1 MQIVNLIQLEDDV
14 QVLKQRLGN
23 LPEPM
28 VRPPFI
34 LVAGLPGT
42 GKSYLCHRLAER
54 LPLLI
59 LESDALRQ
67 TLFAEPNYSPEESA
81 RLFRAI
87 HALTEQLLKKGIP
100 IALDATNLTES
111 NREYLYHIADQM
123 DVKLVLVWV
132 EAPGEVVHKRLEER
146 SRNNHREDMSQA
158 DWSVYLKMKDT
169 AQPMRRNHF
178 VVDTSRDIGPV
189 LTKIVREA
197 TR

>member
-1 MQIVNLIQLEDDV
+1 MDDV
-14 QVLKQRLGN
+14 QILKQSLGQ

-28 VRPPFI
+28 VYPPFI
-34 LVAGLPGT
+34 VVAGLPGT

-67 TLFAEPNYSPEESA
+67 ILFAQPDYSPEEST

-87 HALTEQLLKKGIP
+87 HALIEQLLKKGIP
-100 IALDATNLTES
+100 VALDATNLSES
-111 NREYLYHIADQM
+111 NREYLYHIADQLE
-123 DVKLVLVWV
+123 VKLILVWV
-132 EAPGEVVHKRLEER
+132 KAPDEVARQRLEER
-146 SRNNHREDMSQA
+146 SRNDHREDMSQA
-158 DWSVYLKMKDT
+158 DWSVYLKMKESV
-169 AQPMRRNHF
+169 QLMRRQHF

-189 LTKIVREA
+189 LSRIVREA